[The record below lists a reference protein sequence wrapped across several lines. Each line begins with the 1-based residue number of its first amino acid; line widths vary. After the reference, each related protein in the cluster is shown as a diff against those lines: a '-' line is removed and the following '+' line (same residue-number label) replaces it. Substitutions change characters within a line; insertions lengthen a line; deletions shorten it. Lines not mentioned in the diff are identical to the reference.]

1 MLTHQTTML
10 VADQRKVLH
19 LMDQHHTSLNLRF
32 QVQAV
37 LELDRHLV
45 AQQQM
50 LHTLTEWVA
59 LALLAQMQVRL

>member
-19 LMDQHHTSLNLRF
+19 LMDQHHTSLNPRF

-37 LELDRHLV
+37 LELDRHLE
-45 AQQQM
+45 
-50 LHTLTEWVA
+50 LDTLTEWVA